1 MNFTYY
7 YIRAQRKEKHRK
19 ERAMMVEIAPE
30 MGLMVLTLRGDENS
44 KNNPQQA
51 LDSVGCVM

>member
-7 YIRAQRKEKHRK
+7 YIRAPRKEKHRK